1 MNKSRNT
8 LFCCATI
15 LIGLLSIFTTPILSA
30 QSRLSDKDV
39 EALMQN
45 LREDSKN
52 FRPKFE
58 SALKNSTIRKTSQ
71 EKDAKGLV
79 ASFEKQTDSMFKEFK
94 KTKKGDV
101 AVETTLNNAQQ
112 IDRLI
117 YSLQFSPQIT
127 AQWEK
132 IRTELDNVSNAF
144 GITVHP
150 SSMRMH

>member
-1 MNKSRNT
+1 MNKSRNL

-15 LIGLLSIFTTPILSA
+15 FLSLCSIFQIPLLSA

-39 EALMQN
+39 EALMEN
-45 LREDSKN
+45 LRDDSKN

-58 SALKNSTIRKTSQ
+58 SALKNSPIRRTSQ

-79 ASFEKQTDSMFKEFK
+79 ASFEKQTDAMFKEFK

-112 IDRLI
+112 IDRMI
-117 YSLQFSPQIT
+117 YSMQFSPQIT
-127 AQWEK
+127 AQWRK

-144 GITVHP
+144 GISVHP
-150 SSMRMH
+150 SSMRMQ